1 MFRNY
6 LLTAWKVYTRRKL
19 FTAINLACITL
30 TLGVL
35 LVVTAL
41 LQNAFFPAGGVE
53 GKSGRM
59 LQIASMVSTHTD
71 GHTMR
76 TGPLGYA
83 IIDKYL
89 KPLQGKQ
96 AELVSAA
103 SAPRTVSVYRAD
115 RVVELMERSVD
126 AEYWQILDFTVID
139 GRLPS
144 PEDVARGRFLAVLNQ
159 STAKKLFGGARA
171 VGQSI
176 DVGGQSFTVLGV
188 VRDEM
193 QVNAFADLWVPISTD
208 PSSNYRTQQ
217 WGDYWA
223 MVLARSKADIP
234 AIQAEVAR
242 QATTVQFDDPKNY
255 NKAYFWADGKIDF
268 FARDI
273 MGTHRQN
280 DSGAW
285 LLLSVIGGLM
295 LLFMTLPALNLV
307 NLNTGR
313 ILERS
318 AEIGVRKAFGASS
331 RQLVWQFVV
340 ENVLLC
346 LAGSLIALVFAK
358 CALLWLEGSGLIP
371 YLKVQLNFAVFGW
384 GLLLAVVFGLLSGVL
399 PAWKMSRLHPVQALK
414 GAV

>member
-41 LQNAFFPAGGVE
+41 LQNAFFPSGVE
-53 GKSGRM
+53 GKSERF
-59 LQIASMVSTHTD
+59 LQVGAMVSTHTD

-76 TGPLGYA
+76 TSPLGYA
-83 IIDKYL
+83 IIDRYL

-126 AEYWQILDFTVID
+126 GEYWQILDFTVLD
-139 GRLPS
+139 GRLPTLD
-144 PEDVARGRFLAVLNQ
+144 DVARGRFLAVLNQ
-159 STAKKLFGGARA
+159 STAKKLFGDARA
-171 VGQSI
+171 VGQTI
-176 DVGGQSFTVLGV
+176 DVGGQTFSVLGV
-188 VRDEM
+188 VRDELH
-193 QVNAFADLWVPISTD
+193 VNAFADLWVPITTD

-223 MVLARSKADIP
+223 MILARSKADIP

-242 QATTVQFDDPKNY
+242 RATTVQFDDPKQF
-255 NKAYFWADGKIDF
+255 NKAYFWADGKLDF
-268 FARDI
+268 FARQI
-273 MGTHRQN
+273 LGTNQQV

-285 LLLSVIGGLM
+285 LLLTVIGTLM
-295 LLFMTLPALNLV
+295 LLFMALPALNLV

-346 LAGSLIALVFAK
+346 IAGGLLALVLAK
-358 CALLWLEGSGLIP
+358 CALVWLEGSGLIP
-371 YLKVQLNFAVFGW
+371 YLKVSINFAVFGW
-384 GLLLAVVFGLLSGVL
+384 GMLLAVVFGLLSGVL

-414 GAV
+414 GAA

>member
-41 LQNAFFPAGGVE
+41 LQNAFFPSGVE
-53 GKSGRM
+53 GKSERF
-59 LQIASMVSTHTD
+59 LQIGAMVSTHTD

-83 IIDKYL
+83 IIDRYL

-115 RVVELMERSVD
+115 RVVQLMERSVD
-126 AEYWQILDFTVID
+126 AEYWQILDFSLLD
-139 GRLPS
+139 GRLPTGD
-144 PEDVARGRFLAVLNQ
+144 DVARGRFFAVLNQ
-159 STAKKLFGGARA
+159 STAKKLFGDARA
-171 VGQSI
+171 VGQTI
-176 DVGGQSFTVLGV
+176 DVGGQTFSVLGV
-188 VRDEM
+188 VRDEL
-193 QVNAFADLWVPISTD
+193 QLNAFADLWVPITTD
-208 PSSNYRTQQ
+208 PSSNYRTQL
-217 WGDYWA
+217 WGDYWV
-223 MVLARSKADIP
+223 MILARSKADLP
-234 AIQAEVAR
+234 AIKAEVAR
-242 QATTVQFDDPKNY
+242 RATTVQFDDPKQY
-255 NKAYFWADGKIDF
+255 NTAYFWADGKLDF
-268 FARDI
+268 FARMI
-273 MGTHRQN
+273 LGTERQP

-285 LLLSVIGGLM
+285 ILLSVIGTLM
-295 LLFMTLPALNLV
+295 LLFMVLPALNLV

-346 LAGSLIALVFAK
+346 LAGGLL
-358 CALLWLEGSGLIP
+358 ALLLAKGALTWLEGSGLIP
-371 YLKVQLNFAVFGW
+371 YLKVSINFAVFGW
-384 GLLLAVVFGLLSGVL
+384 GMLLAVVFGLLSGVL

>member
-41 LQNAFFPAGGVE
+41 LQNAFFPDGVE
-53 GKSGRM
+53 GRSERF
-59 LQIASMVSTHTD
+59 LQVGSMVSTHTD
-71 GHTMR
+71 EHTMR
-76 TGPLGYA
+76 TSPLGYR
-83 IIDKYL
+83 IIDQYL
-89 KPLQGKQ
+89 KPLAGKQ

-103 SAPRTVSVYRAD
+103 SSPRTVSVYRAD
-115 RVVELMERSVD
+115 RVVEMMMRRVD
-126 AEYWQILDFTVID
+126 AEYWRILDFKVLD
-139 GRLPS
+139 GRVPS
-144 PEDVARGRFLAVLNQ
+144 AEDVARGRFVAVVNQ
-159 STAKKLFGGARA
+159 STARKLFGETRA
-171 VGQSI
+171 VGQSL
-176 DVGGQSFTVLGV
+176 DVAGQSFQVIGV
-188 VRDEM
+188 VEDAM
-193 QVNAFADLWVPISTD
+193 HINAFSDLWVPVSTD
-208 PSSNYRTQQ
+208 PSSDYRTQM
-217 WGDYWA
+217 WGDYTA
-223 MVLARSKADIP
+223 LVLARSKADLP

-242 QATTVQFDDPKNY
+242 LATTVRFDDPKEFNL
-255 NKAYFWADGKIDF
+255 AYFWADDKLDF
-268 FARDI
+268 FARQLLA
-273 MGTHRQN
+273 TYKQA

-285 LLLSVIGGLM
+285 LLLTIVGVLM
-295 LLFMTLPALNLV
+295 LLFMTLPALNLI

-318 AEIGVRKAFGASS
+318 SEIGVRKAFGASS

-346 LAGSLIALVFAK
+346 LAGGVLGLLFATVALS
-358 CALLWLEGSGLIP
+358 WLERSGLIP
-371 YLKVQLNFAVFGW
+371 YLQVHVNLAVFGW
-384 GLLLAVVFGLLSGVL
+384 GLLLAIVFGLLSGVI

>member
-41 LQNAFFPAGGVE
+41 LQNAFFPSGVE
-53 GKSGRM
+53 GKSERF
-59 LQIASMVSTHTD
+59 LQIGSMVSTHSD

-83 IIDKYL
+83 IIDKYI

-103 SAPRTVSVYRAD
+103 SSPRTVSVYRAD

-126 AEYWQILDFTVID
+126 GEYWQILDFTVLD
-139 GRLPS
+139 GRLPTID
-144 PEDVARGRFLAVLNQ
+144 DVTHGRFLAVLNR
-159 STAKKLFGGARA
+159 STAKKLFGDARA
-171 VGQSI
+171 VGQTI
-176 DVGGQSFTVLGV
+176 DVGGQTFSVLGV
-188 VRDEM
+188 VEDEL
-193 QVNAFADLWVPISTD
+193 QLNAFADLWVPITTD

-223 MVLARSKADIP
+223 MILARSPAQIP

-242 QATTVQFDDPKNY
+242 QATTVQFDDPKDY
-255 NKAYFWADGKIDF
+255 DTAYFWADGKLDF
-268 FARDI
+268 FARQI
-273 MGTHRQN
+273 LGTHRQA
-280 DSGAW
+280 DSGKW
-285 LLLSVIGGLM
+285 LLLAVVGTLM
-295 LLFMTLPALNLV
+295 LLFMSLPALNLV

-346 LAGSLIALVFAK
+346 LAGGLLALGFAK
-358 CALLWLEGSGLIP
+358 LALLWLEGSGLIP
-371 YLKVQLNFAVFGW
+371 YLKVEINLAVFGW

>member
-19 FTAINLACITL
+19 FTLINLACITL

-41 LQNAFFPAGGVE
+41 LQNAFYPEGVE
-53 GKSGRM
+53 GKASRFLETG
-59 LQIASMVSTHTD
+59 SMVSTHTD

-83 IIDKYL
+83 IVDRYF
-89 KPLQGKQ
+89 KPMQGKQ
-96 AELVSAA
+96 AELVSAL
-103 SAPRTVSVYRAD
+103 SGPNTVSVYRAD
-115 RVVELMERSVD
+115 RVVELMARRVD
-126 AEYWQILDFTVID
+126 AEYWQILDFTVLD

-144 PEDVARGRFLAVLNQ
+144 ADDVAHGRFFAVLNQ
-159 STAKKLFGGARA
+159 TTARKLFGDARA
-171 VGQSI
+171 VGQSV
-176 DVGGQSFTVLGV
+176 DMGGQSFQVIGV

-193 QVNAFADLWVPISTD
+193 NVNAFADMWVPVSTD
-208 PSSNYRTQQ
+208 PSSDYRSQM
-217 WGDYWA
+217 WGDY
-223 MVLARSKADIP
+223 MVLMLAHSPEQLP

-242 QATTVQFDDPKNY
+242 LATTVKFDDPKEFNQ
-255 NKAYFWADGKIDF
+255 AFFWADGKLQF
-268 FARDI
+268 FARQLL
-273 MGTHRQN
+273 GTYKEP

-285 LLLSVIGGLM
+285 ILLAVIGTLM
-295 LLFMTLPALNLV
+295 LLFMALPALNLI

-318 AEIGVRKAFGASS
+318 SEIGVRKAFGATS

-346 LAGSLIALVFAK
+346 LVGGALGLLFAKGALV
-358 CALLWLEGSGLIP
+358 WLEHSGLIP
-371 YLKVQLNFAVFGW
+371 YLRVQINLAVFGW
-384 GLLLAVVFGLLSGVL
+384 GLLLAIVFGLLSGVI

>member
-6 LLTAWKVYTRRKL
+6 LLMAWKVYTRRKL

-41 LQNAFFPAGGVE
+41 LQNAFFPRGVE
-53 GKSGRM
+53 GKSERF
-59 LQIASMVSTHTD
+59 LQIGAMVSTHTD

-76 TGPLGYA
+76 TGPLGYR
-83 IIDKYL
+83 IIDRYL
-89 KPLQGKQ
+89 RPLEGKQ

-103 SAPRTVSVYRAD
+103 SGPRTTSVYRGD
-115 RVVELMERSVD
+115 RVVELMMRRTD
-126 AEYWQILDFTVID
+126 ANYWKILDFVVLD
-139 GRLPS
+139 GRVPS
-144 PEDVARGRFLAVLNQ
+144 DEDVARGRFVAVLNQ
-159 STAKKLFGGARA
+159 STARKLFGEARA
-171 VGQSI
+171 VGQAI
-176 DVGGQSFTVLGV
+176 DVGGQGFEVIGV
-188 VRDEM
+188 VQDAM
-193 QVNAFADLWVPISTD
+193 HVNAFSDLWVPVSTD
-208 PSSNYRTQQ
+208 PSSDYRNEM
-217 WGDYWA
+217 WGDYIA
-223 MVLARSKADIP
+223 LVLARSKADIP

-242 QATTVQFDDPKNY
+242 VARTVTYDDPKEFNQ
-255 NKAYFWADGKIDF
+255 AWFWADGKLDF
-268 FARDI
+268 FARQLL
-273 MGTHRQN
+273 GTHKQA

-285 LLLSVIGGLM
+285 LLLAIIGTLM
-295 LLFMTLPALNLV
+295 LLFMALPALNLV

-346 LAGSLIALVFAK
+346 IAGGVLALGFAAL
-358 CALLWLEGSGLIP
+358 ALRWLEGSGLIP
-371 YLKVQLNFAVFGW
+371 YLQVDLNLAVFGW
-384 GLLLAVVFGLLSGVL
+384 GLLLAVVFGLLSGVV

-414 GAV
+414 GEA

>member
-6 LLTAWKVYTRRKL
+6 LMTAWKVYTRRKL

-41 LQNAFFPAGGVE
+41 LQNAFWPTGVE
-53 GKSGRM
+53 GKSERFVQTG
-59 LQIASMVSTHTD
+59 SMVSTHTD

-76 TGPLGYA
+76 TGPLGYRVV
-83 IIDKYL
+83 DRYF
-89 KPLQGKQ
+89 KPMQGKQ

-103 SAPRTVSVYRAD
+103 GGLRPVSVYRAD
-115 RVVELMERSVD
+115 RVVELMMRRVD
-126 AEYWQILDFTVID
+126 AEYWQILDFTVLD
-139 GRLPS
+139 GSLPTV
-144 PEDVARGRFLAVLNQ
+144 EDVARGRFVAVLNR
-159 STAKKLFGGARA
+159 STAKKLFGDARA

-176 DVGGQSFTVLGV
+176 DVGGQAFQVLGV
-188 VRDEM
+188 VEDAM
-193 QVNAFADLWVPISTD
+193 HVNAFSDLWVPVSTD
-208 PSSNYRTQQ
+208 PSSDYRSQM
-217 WGDYWA
+217 WGDYTVL
-223 MVLARSKADIP
+223 VLARSPRDIP

-242 QATTVQFDDPKNY
+242 LATTVRFDDPKEFNQ
-255 NKAYFWADGKIDF
+255 AFFWADDKLDF
-268 FARDI
+268 FARQLL
-273 MGTHRQN
+273 GTFRQA

-285 LLLSVIGGLM
+285 LLLSIIGTLM
-295 LLFMTLPALNLV
+295 LLFMALPALNLI

-318 AEIGVRKAFGASS
+318 SEIGVRKAFGASS

-346 LAGSLIALVFAK
+346 LVGGLFGLAFAKGSLV
-358 CALLWLEGSGLIP
+358 WLEHSGLIP
-371 YLKVQLNFAVFGW
+371 YLHVNLNLAVFGW
-384 GLLLAVVFGLLSGVL
+384 GLLLAVVFGLLSGVV